1 LRMRLAA
8 NGEILWV
15 LGFVKAKRLADAW
28 PPSPELGD
36 SPWFSF
42 PLSRA

>member
-1 LRMRLAA
+1 LRIRLAA
-8 NGEILWV
+8 NGEILRV

-36 SPWFSF
+36 SPGFSF
-42 PLSRA
+42 LLGRA